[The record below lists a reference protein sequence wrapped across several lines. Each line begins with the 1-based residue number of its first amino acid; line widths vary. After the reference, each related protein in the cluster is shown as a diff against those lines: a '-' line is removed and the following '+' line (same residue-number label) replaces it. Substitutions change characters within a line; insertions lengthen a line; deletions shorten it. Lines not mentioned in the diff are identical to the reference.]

1 MRYLILALMLFALP
15 AHALGPL
22 AAATAKK
29 AGNYQQTGFE
39 SNTLEGWTK
48 LAGDGTTPTTDPHT
62 GTRSYYSG
70 ALYVGNDDYLEKT
83 ITCATGTIDVWI
95 KGTPSQKI
103 KILVDGG
110 TVLNTTDLTTEWA
123 RYSGAVTAGSRT
135 IRLLLTGTGG
145 GGRVY
150 LDDISVPIP

>member
-1 MRYLILALMLFALP
+1 MRYLTLALLLFAIP
-15 AHALGPL
+15 AYALGPM
-22 AAATAKK
+22 AAATAQKS
-29 AGNYQQTGFE
+29 GNVQATGFE

-70 ALYVGNDDYLEKT
+70 SIYIGNDDYLEKV
-83 ITCATGTIDVWI
+83 ITCANGVISVWL
-95 KGTPSQKI
+95 KGTSSQKI
-103 KILVDGG
+103 TILVDSIP
-110 TVLNTTDLTTEWA
+110 VLAITDLTTGWT
-123 RYSGAVTAGSRT
+123 RYTANVAAGSHT
-135 IRLLLTGTGG
+135 IRLLMTGTGG

>member
-1 MRYLILALMLFALP
+1 MRYLILALLLFALP
-15 AHALGPL
+15 AHALGPV

-29 AGNYQQTGFE
+29 AGNVQATGFE

-48 LAGDGTTPTTDPHT
+48 LAGDGSTPTTDPHT

-70 ALYVGNDDYLEKT
+70 SLYIGNDDYLEKV
-83 ITCATGTIDVWI
+83 ITCADGTISVWL
-95 KGTPSQKI
+95 KGTASQKI

-110 TVLNTTDLTTEWA
+110 TALDTTDLATGWT
-123 RYSGAVTAGSRT
+123 RYSAPVTAGSRT
-135 IRLLLTGTGG
+135 IRFLMTGTGG

-150 LDDISVPIP
+150 LDDISVPVP